1 MKRNTHYGLI
11 VRTISA
17 FLLLFILSLPLASC
31 KADGETPGKESGTE
45 SEVAYTAYDAPDGL
59 SRRELARSLQSELLP
74 AKETGSE
81 AETLLGGLTPVQYLP
96 QAPQD
101 LVGKRLLLMLM
112 LTEDQYAGSTVFRYT
127 APQGNSGEEL
137 AIFFGSLENSDGG
150 GYYAL
155 VLKTEY
161 GSMGSFLDESKKGS
175 LLGTVTAVRYIGF
188 NDMLHSS
195 NNISALVNS
204 GKDSAGKDSV
214 ICYGSIEG
222 NGSISAVDGGT
233 RSAPAAEVFES
244 TLARFGL
251 S

>member
-11 VRTISA
+11 VRTISV
-17 FLLLFILSLPLASC
+17 FLLVFILSLPLGSC
-31 KADGETPGKESGTE
+31 IAGKNPTTE
-45 SEVAYTAYDAPDGL
+45 SSATELENDGDADRV
-59 SRRELARSLQSELLP
+59 SRRELARSLQSKLLP

-101 LVGKRLLLMLM
+101 LVGQRLFLM
-112 LTEDQYAGSTVFRYT
+112 LTGDQYAGSTVFRYT

-155 VLKTEY
+155 ILKTEY

>member
-11 VRTISA
+11 VRTISVS
-17 FLLLFILSLPLASC
+17 LLVFILSLPLGSC
-31 KADGETPGKESGTE
+31 IAGKNPTTE
-45 SEVAYTAYDAPDGL
+45 SSATELVNDGDADRV
-59 SRRELARSLQSELLP
+59 SRRELARSLQSKLLP

-101 LVGKRLLLMLM
+101 LVGQRLFLM
-112 LTEDQYAGSTVFRYT
+112 LTGDQYAGSTVFRYT

-175 LLGTVTAVRYIGF
+175 LRGTVTAVRYIGF

-204 GKDSAGKDSV
+204 GKASAGKDSV

>member
-11 VRTISA
+11 VRTISV
-17 FLLLFILSLPLASC
+17 FILSLPLGSC
-31 KADGETPGKESGTE
+31 IAGKNPTTE
-45 SEVAYTAYDAPDGL
+45 SSATELVNDGDADRV
-59 SRRELARSLQSELLP
+59 SRRELARSLQSGLLP

-81 AETLLGGLTPVQYLP
+81 AETLPGGLTPVQYLP

-101 LVGKRLLLMLM
+101 LVGQRLFLM
-112 LTEDQYAGSTVFRYT
+112 LTEDQYAGNTVFRYT

-175 LLGTVTAVRYIGF
+175 LRGTVTAVRYIGF

-195 NNISALVNS
+195 NDISALASS
-204 GKDSAGKDSV
+204 GKASAGKDSV

>member
-11 VRTISA
+11 VRTISV
-17 FLLLFILSLPLASC
+17 FLLVFILSLPLGSC
-31 KADGETPGKESGTE
+31 IAGKNPTTE
-45 SEVAYTAYDAPDGL
+45 SSATELVNEGDADRV

-81 AETLLGGLTPVQYLP
+81 AETLPGGLTPVQYLP

-101 LVGKRLLLMLM
+101 LVGQRLFLM
-112 LTEDQYAGSTVFRYT
+112 LTGDQYAGNTVFRYT

-155 VLKTEY
+155 ILKTEY
-161 GSMGSFLDESKKGS
+161 GIMGSFLDESKKGS
-175 LLGTVTAVRYIGF
+175 LRGTVTAVRYIGF

-204 GKDSAGKDSV
+204 GKASAGKDSV

>member
-11 VRTISA
+11 VRTISV
-17 FLLLFILSLPLASC
+17 FLLVFILSLPLGSC
-31 KADGETPGKESGTE
+31 IAGKNPTTKSSATELVNDGDADR
-45 SEVAYTAYDAPDGL
+45 V
-59 SRRELARSLQSELLP
+59 SRRELARSLQSKLLP

-101 LVGKRLLLMLM
+101 LVGQRLFLM
-112 LTEDQYAGSTVFRYT
+112 LTGDQYAGSTVFRYT

-155 VLKTEY
+155 ILKTEY

-175 LLGTVTAVRYIGF
+175 LRGTVTAVRYIGF

>member
-11 VRTISA
+11 VRTISV
-17 FLLLFILSLPLASC
+17 FLLVFILSLPLGSC
-31 KADGETPGKESGTE
+31 IAGKNPTTE
-45 SEVAYTAYDAPDGL
+45 SSATELVNDGDADRV
-59 SRRELARSLQSELLP
+59 SRRELARSLQSKLLP

-81 AETLLGGLTPVQYLP
+81 AETLPGGLTPVQYLP

-101 LVGKRLLLMLM
+101 LVGHRLFLM

-155 VLKTEY
+155 ILKTEY

-175 LLGTVTAVRYIGF
+175 LRGTVTAVRYIGF

-195 NNISALVNS
+195 NDISALVNS
-204 GKDSAGKDSV
+204 GKASAGKDSV

>member
-11 VRTISA
+11 VRTISV
-17 FLLLFILSLPLASC
+17 FLLVFILSLPLGSC
-31 KADGETPGKESGTE
+31 IAGKNPTTVSSATELVNDGDADR
-45 SEVAYTAYDAPDGL
+45 V
-59 SRRELARSLQSELLP
+59 SRRELARSLQSGLLP

-81 AETLLGGLTPVQYLP
+81 AETLPGGLTPVQYLP

-101 LVGKRLLLMLM
+101 LVGQRLFLM

-155 VLKTEY
+155 ILKTEY

-175 LLGTVTAVRYIGF
+175 LRGTVTAVRYIGF

-195 NNISALVNS
+195 NDISALVNS
-204 GKDSAGKDSV
+204 GNDSAGKDSV

>member
-11 VRTISA
+11 VRTISV
-17 FLLLFILSLPLASC
+17 FLLVFILSLPLGSC
-31 KADGETPGKESGTE
+31 IAGKNPTTE
-45 SEVAYTAYDAPDGL
+45 SSATELVNDGDADRV
-59 SRRELARSLQSELLP
+59 SRRELARSLQSKLLP

-101 LVGKRLLLMLM
+101 LVGKRLLLML
-112 LTEDQYAGSTVFRYT
+112 TEDQYAGNTVFRYT

>member
-11 VRTISA
+11 VRTISV
-17 FLLLFILSLPLASC
+17 FLLVFILSLPLGSC
-31 KADGETPGKESGTE
+31 IAGKNPTTE
-45 SEVAYTAYDAPDGL
+45 SSATELVNDGDADRV
-59 SRRELARSLQSELLP
+59 SRRELARSLQSGLLP

-81 AETLLGGLTPVQYLP
+81 AETLPGGLTPVQYLP

-101 LVGKRLLLMLM
+101 LVGQRLFLM
-112 LTEDQYAGSTVFRYT
+112 LTEDQGNTVFRYT

>member
-1 MKRNTHYGLI
+1 MKRNTQYGLI
-11 VRTISA
+11 VRTISV
-17 FLLLFILSLPLASC
+17 FLLVFILSLPLGSC
-31 KADGETPGKESGTE
+31 IAGKNPTTE
-45 SEVAYTAYDAPDGL
+45 SSATELVNDGDADRV
-59 SRRELARSLQSELLP
+59 SRRELARSLQSKLLP

-155 VLKTEY
+155 ILKTEY

-175 LLGTVTAVRYIGF
+175 LRGTVTAVRYIGF

>member
-11 VRTISA
+11 VRTISV
-17 FLLLFILSLPLASC
+17 FLLVFILSLPLGSC
-31 KADGETPGKESGTE
+31 IAGKNPTTE
-45 SEVAYTAYDAPDGL
+45 SSATELVNDGDADRV
-59 SRRELARSLQSELLP
+59 SRRELARSLQSKLLP

-101 LVGKRLLLMLM
+101 LVGQRLFLM
-112 LTEDQYAGSTVFRYT
+112 LTGDQYAGSTVFRYT

-175 LLGTVTAVRYIGF
+175 LRGTVTAVRYIGF

-195 NNISALVNS
+195 NDISALVNS

>member
-11 VRTISA
+11 VRTISV
-17 FLLLFILSLPLASC
+17 FLLVFILSLPLGSC
-31 KADGETPGKESGTE
+31 IAGKNPTTE
-45 SEVAYTAYDAPDGL
+45 SSATELVNDGDADRV

-81 AETLLGGLTPVQYLP
+81 AETLPGGLTPVQYLP

-101 LVGKRLLLMLM
+101 LVGQRLFLM

-155 VLKTEY
+155 ILKTEY

-175 LLGTVTAVRYIGF
+175 LRGTVTAVRYIGF

-195 NNISALVNS
+195 NDISALVNS
-204 GKDSAGKDSV
+204 GKASAGKDSV

>member
-11 VRTISA
+11 VRTISV
-17 FLLLFILSLPLASC
+17 FLLVFILSLPLASC

-59 SRRELARSLQSELLP
+59 SRRELACSLQSGLLP

-101 LVGKRLLLMLM
+101 LVGKRLLLML
-112 LTEDQYAGSTVFRYT
+112 TVDQYAGSTVFRYT

>member
-11 VRTISA
+11 VRTISV
-17 FLLLFILSLPLASC
+17 FLLVFILSLPLGSC
-31 KADGETPGKESGTE
+31 IAGKNPTTE
-45 SEVAYTAYDAPDGL
+45 SSATELVNDGDADRV
-59 SRRELARSLQSELLP
+59 SRRELARSLQSKLLP

-101 LVGKRLLLMLM
+101 LVGQRLFLM
-112 LTEDQYAGSTVFRYT
+112 LTGDQYAGNTVFRYT

-175 LLGTVTAVRYIGF
+175 LRGTVTAVRYIGF

>member
-11 VRTISA
+11 VRTISV
-17 FLLLFILSLPLASC
+17 FLLVFILSLPLGSC
-31 KADGETPGKESGTE
+31 IAGKNPTTE
-45 SEVAYTAYDAPDGL
+45 SSATELVNDGDADRV
-59 SRRELARSLQSELLP
+59 SRRELARSLQSKLLP

-101 LVGKRLLLMLM
+101 LVGKRLLLML
-112 LTEDQYAGSTVFRYT
+112 TGDQYAGSTVFRYT

-155 VLKTEY
+155 ILKTEY

-175 LLGTVTAVRYIGF
+175 LRGTVTAVRYIGF

-204 GKDSAGKDSV
+204 GKASAGKDSV

>member
-11 VRTISA
+11 VRTISV
-17 FLLLFILSLPLASC
+17 FLLVFILSLPLGSC
-31 KADGETPGKESGTE
+31 IAGKNPTTE
-45 SEVAYTAYDAPDGL
+45 SSATELVNDGDADRV
-59 SRRELARSLQSELLP
+59 SRRELARSLQSGLLP

-81 AETLLGGLTPVQYLP
+81 AETLPGGLTPVQYLP

-101 LVGKRLLLMLM
+101 LVGHRLFLM
-112 LTEDQYAGSTVFRYT
+112 LTEDQYAGNTVFRYT

-155 VLKTEY
+155 ILKTEY

>member
-11 VRTISA
+11 VRTISV
-17 FLLLFILSLPLASC
+17 FLLVFILSLPLGSC
-31 KADGETPGKESGTE
+31 IAGKNPTTE
-45 SEVAYTAYDAPDGL
+45 SSATELVNGGDTDRV

-81 AETLLGGLTPVQYLP
+81 AETLPGGLTPVQYLP

-101 LVGKRLLLMLM
+101 LVGQRLFLM

-155 VLKTEY
+155 ILKTEY

-175 LLGTVTAVRYIGF
+175 LRGTVTAVRYIGF

>member
-1 MKRNTHYGLI
+1 MKRNTHYGLM
-11 VRTISA
+11 VRTISV
-17 FLLLFILSLPLASC
+17 FLLVFILSLPLASC

-59 SRRELARSLQSELLP
+59 SRRELARSLQSGLLP

-81 AETLLGGLTPVQYLP
+81 AETLPGELTPVQYLP

-101 LVGKRLLLMLM
+101 LVGHRLFLM

-155 VLKTEY
+155 ILKTEY

-204 GKDSAGKDSV
+204 GKASAGKDSV

>member
-11 VRTISA
+11 VRTISV
-17 FLLLFILSLPLASC
+17 FLLVFILSLPLGSC
-31 KADGETPGKESGTE
+31 IAGKNPTTE
-45 SEVAYTAYDAPDGL
+45 SSATELVNDGDADRV
-59 SRRELARSLQSELLP
+59 SRRELARSLQSKLLP

-81 AETLLGGLTPVQYLP
+81 AETLPGGLTPVQYLP

-101 LVGKRLLLMLM
+101 LVGQRLLLMLM

-137 AIFFGSLENSDGG
+137 AIFFGSLESSDGG

-155 VLKTEY
+155 ILKTEY

-175 LLGTVTAVRYIGF
+175 LRGTVTAVRYIGF

>member
-17 FLLLFILSLPLASC
+17 FLLVFILSLPLASC

-59 SRRELARSLQSELLP
+59 SRRELARSLQSKLLP

-81 AETLLGGLTPVQYLP
+81 AETLPGGLTPVQYLP

-101 LVGKRLLLMLM
+101 LVGKRLLLML
-112 LTEDQYAGSTVFRYT
+112 TGDQYAGSTVFRYT
-127 APQGNSGEEL
+127 APQENSGEEL

-155 VLKTEY
+155 ILKTEY

-175 LLGTVTAVRYIGF
+175 LRGTVTAVRYIGF

-195 NNISALVNS
+195 NDISALASS
-204 GKDSAGKDSV
+204 GKASAGKDSV

-222 NGSISAVDGGT
+222 DGSISAVDGGT

>member
-11 VRTISA
+11 VRTISV
-17 FLLLFILSLPLASC
+17 FLLVFILSLPLGSC
-31 KADGETPGKESGTE
+31 IAGKNPTTE
-45 SEVAYTAYDAPDGL
+45 SSATELVNEGDADRV

-81 AETLLGGLTPVQYLP
+81 AETLPGGLTPVQYLP

-101 LVGKRLLLMLM
+101 LVGQRLFLM
-112 LTEDQYAGSTVFRYT
+112 LTGDQYAGNTVFRYT

-155 VLKTEY
+155 ILKTEY

-175 LLGTVTAVRYIGF
+175 LRGTVTAVRYIGF

-204 GKDSAGKDSV
+204 GKASAGKDSV

>member
-11 VRTISA
+11 VRTISV
-17 FLLLFILSLPLASC
+17 FLLVFILSLPLGSC
-31 KADGETPGKESGTE
+31 IAGKNPTTE
-45 SEVAYTAYDAPDGL
+45 SSVTELVNDGDADRV
-59 SRRELARSLQSELLP
+59 SRRELARSLQSKLLP

-101 LVGKRLLLMLM
+101 LVGKRLLLM

-155 VLKTEY
+155 ILKTEY

-175 LLGTVTAVRYIGF
+175 LRGTVTAVRYIGF

>member
-11 VRTISA
+11 VRTISV
-17 FLLLFILSLPLASC
+17 FLLVFILSLPLGSC
-31 KADGETPGKESGTE
+31 IAGKNPTTE
-45 SEVAYTAYDAPDGL
+45 SSATELVNDGDADRV
-59 SRRELARSLQSELLP
+59 SRRELARSLQSRLLP

-81 AETLLGGLTPVQYLP
+81 AETLPGGLTPVQYLP

-155 VLKTEY
+155 ILKTEY

-175 LLGTVTAVRYIGF
+175 LRGTVTAVRYIGF

-195 NNISALVNS
+195 NDISALASS
-204 GKDSAGKDSV
+204 GKASAGKDSV

>member
-11 VRTISA
+11 VRTISV
-17 FLLLFILSLPLASC
+17 FLLVFILSLPLGSC
-31 KADGETPGKESGTE
+31 IAGKNPTTE
-45 SEVAYTAYDAPDGL
+45 SSATELVNDGDADRV
-59 SRRELARSLQSELLP
+59 SRRELARSLQSKLLP

-101 LVGKRLLLMLM
+101 LVGQRLFLM

-175 LLGTVTAVRYIGF
+175 LRGTVTAVRYIGF

-195 NNISALVNS
+195 NNIPALVNS

>member
-11 VRTISA
+11 VRTISV
-17 FLLLFILSLPLASC
+17 FLLVFILSLPLGSC
-31 KADGETPGKESGTE
+31 IAGKNPTTE
-45 SEVAYTAYDAPDGL
+45 SSATELVNDGDADRV

-81 AETLLGGLTPVQYLP
+81 AETLPGGLTPVQYLP

-175 LLGTVTAVRYIGF
+175 LRGTVTAVRYIGF

>member
-17 FLLLFILSLPLASC
+17 FLLVFILSLPLGSC
-31 KADGETPGKESGTE
+31 IAGKNPTTE
-45 SEVAYTAYDAPDGL
+45 SSATELVNDGDADRV
-59 SRRELARSLQSELLP
+59 SRRELARSLQSKLLP

-81 AETLLGGLTPVQYLP
+81 AETLPGGLTPVQYLP

-101 LVGKRLLLMLM
+101 LVGKRLLLML
-112 LTEDQYAGSTVFRYT
+112 TGDQYAGSTVFRYT
-127 APQGNSGEEL
+127 APQENSGEEL

-155 VLKTEY
+155 ILKTEY

-175 LLGTVTAVRYIGF
+175 LRGTVTAVRYIGF

-195 NNISALVNS
+195 NDISALASS
-204 GKDSAGKDSV
+204 GKASAGKDSV

>member
-11 VRTISA
+11 VRTISV
-17 FLLLFILSLPLASC
+17 FLLVFILSLPLASC

-59 SRRELARSLQSELLP
+59 SRRELARSLQSKLLP

-81 AETLLGGLTPVQYLP
+81 AETLPGGLTPVQYLP

-101 LVGKRLLLMLM
+101 LVGHRLFLM

-155 VLKTEY
+155 ILKTEY

-195 NNISALVNS
+195 NNISALASS
-204 GKDSAGKDSV
+204 GKASAGKDSV

>member
-11 VRTISA
+11 VRTISV
-17 FLLLFILSLPLASC
+17 FLLVFILSLPLGSC
-31 KADGETPGKESGTE
+31 IAGKNPTTE
-45 SEVAYTAYDAPDGL
+45 SSATELVNDGDADRV
-59 SRRELARSLQSELLP
+59 SRRELARSLQSKLLP

-81 AETLLGGLTPVQYLP
+81 AETLPGGLTPVQYLP

-101 LVGKRLLLMLM
+101 LVGKRLLLML
-112 LTEDQYAGSTVFRYT
+112 TGDQYAGNTVFRYT

-155 VLKTEY
+155 ILKTEY

-175 LLGTVTAVRYIGF
+175 LRGTVTAVRYIGF

-204 GKDSAGKDSV
+204 GKASAGKDSV

>member
-11 VRTISA
+11 VRTISV
-17 FLLLFILSLPLASC
+17 FLLVFILSLPLGSC
-31 KADGETPGKESGTE
+31 IAGKNPTTE
-45 SEVAYTAYDAPDGL
+45 SSATELVNDGDADRV
-59 SRRELARSLQSELLP
+59 SRRELARSLQSKLLP

-101 LVGKRLLLMLM
+101 LVGKRLLLM

-175 LLGTVTAVRYIGF
+175 LRGTVTAVRYIGF

>member
-11 VRTISA
+11 VRTISV
-17 FLLLFILSLPLASC
+17 FLLVFILSLPLGSC
-31 KADGETPGKESGTE
+31 IAGKNPTTE
-45 SEVAYTAYDAPDGL
+45 SSATELVNDGDADRV
-59 SRRELARSLQSELLP
+59 SRRELARSLQRKLLP

-101 LVGKRLLLMLM
+101 LVGQRLFLM
-112 LTEDQYAGSTVFRYT
+112 LTGDQYAGSTVFRYT

-175 LLGTVTAVRYIGF
+175 LRGTVTAVRYIGF

-195 NNISALVNS
+195 NNISALASS
-204 GKDSAGKDSV
+204 GKASAGKDSV

>member
-11 VRTISA
+11 VRTISV
-17 FLLLFILSLPLASC
+17 FLLVFILSLPLASC
-31 KADGETPGKESGTE
+31 KADGGTPGKDSGTE

-59 SRRELARSLQSELLP
+59 SRRELARSLQSKLLP

-101 LVGKRLLLMLM
+101 LVGQRLFLM
-112 LTEDQYAGSTVFRYT
+112 LTGDQYAGSTVFRYT

-175 LLGTVTAVRYIGF
+175 LRGTVTAVRYIGF

>member
-11 VRTISA
+11 VRTISV
-17 FLLLFILSLPLASC
+17 FLLVFILSLPLGSC
-31 KADGETPGKESGTE
+31 IAGKNPTTE
-45 SEVAYTAYDAPDGL
+45 SSATELVNDGDADRV
-59 SRRELARSLQSELLP
+59 SRRELARSLQSKLLP

-101 LVGKRLLLMLM
+101 LVGQRLFLM
-112 LTEDQYAGSTVFRYT
+112 LTGDQYAGSTVFRYT

-155 VLKTEY
+155 ILKTEY

-175 LLGTVTAVRYIGF
+175 LRGTVTAVRYI
-188 NDMLHSS
+188 
-195 NNISALVNS
+195 
-204 GKDSAGKDSV
+204 
-214 ICYGSIEG
+214 
-222 NGSISAVDGGT
+222 
-233 RSAPAAEVFES
+233 
-244 TLARFGL
+244 
-251 S
+251 

>member
-11 VRTISA
+11 VRTISV
-17 FLLLFILSLPLASC
+17 FLLVFILSLPLGSC
-31 KADGETPGKESGTE
+31 IAGKNPTTE
-45 SEVAYTAYDAPDGL
+45 SSATELVNGGDTDRV
-59 SRRELARSLQSELLP
+59 SRRELARSLQSKLLP

-101 LVGKRLLLMLM
+101 LVGQRLSLM
-112 LTEDQYAGSTVFRYT
+112 LTGDQYAGSTVFRYT

-175 LLGTVTAVRYIGF
+175 LRGTVTAVRYIGF

>member
-11 VRTISA
+11 VRTISV
-17 FLLLFILSLPLASC
+17 FLLVFILSLPLGSC
-31 KADGETPGKESGTE
+31 ITGKNPTTE
-45 SEVAYTAYDAPDGL
+45 SSATELVNDGDADRV
-59 SRRELARSLQSELLP
+59 SRRELARSLQSKLLP

-101 LVGKRLLLMLM
+101 LVGQRLFLM

-127 APQGNSGEEL
+127 APQGNSREEL

-155 VLKTEY
+155 ILKTEY

-175 LLGTVTAVRYIGF
+175 LRGTVTAVRYIGF

-195 NNISALVNS
+195 NDISALVNS
-204 GKDSAGKDSV
+204 GKASAGKDSV

>member
-11 VRTISA
+11 VRTISV
-17 FLLLFILSLPLASC
+17 FLLVFILSLPLGSC
-31 KADGETPGKESGTE
+31 IAGKNPTTE
-45 SEVAYTAYDAPDGL
+45 SSATELVNDGDADRV
-59 SRRELARSLQSELLP
+59 SRRELARSLQSKLLP

-101 LVGKRLLLMLM
+101 LVGQRLFLM
-112 LTEDQYAGSTVFRYT
+112 LTEVQYAGSTVFRYT

-175 LLGTVTAVRYIGF
+175 LRGTVTAVRYIGF

>member
-11 VRTISA
+11 VRTISV
-17 FLLLFILSLPLASC
+17 FLLVFILSLPLGSC
-31 KADGETPGKESGTE
+31 IAGKNPTTE
-45 SEVAYTAYDAPDGL
+45 SSATELVNDGDADRV

-81 AETLLGGLTPVQYLP
+81 AETLPGGLTPVQYLP
-96 QAPQD
+96 QASQD
-101 LVGKRLLLMLM
+101 LVGQRLFLM

-127 APQGNSGEEL
+127 APQGNSREEL

-155 VLKTEY
+155 ILKTEY
-161 GSMGSFLDESKKGS
+161 GSMGSFLDESKKGF
-175 LLGTVTAVRYIGF
+175 LRGTVTAVRYIGF

>member
-11 VRTISA
+11 VRTISV
-17 FLLLFILSLPLASC
+17 FLLVFILSLPLGSC
-31 KADGETPGKESGTE
+31 IAGKNPTTKSSATELVNDGDADR
-45 SEVAYTAYDAPDGL
+45 V
-59 SRRELARSLQSELLP
+59 SRRELARSLQSKLLP

-81 AETLLGGLTPVQYLP
+81 AETLPGGLTPVQYLP

-101 LVGKRLLLMLM
+101 LVGQRLLLM
-112 LTEDQYAGSTVFRYT
+112 LTEDQYAGNTVFRYT

-175 LLGTVTAVRYIGF
+175 LRGTVTAVRYIGF

>member
-11 VRTISA
+11 VRTISV
-17 FLLLFILSLPLASC
+17 FLLVFILSLPLASC

-59 SRRELARSLQSELLP
+59 SRRELARSLQSGLLP

-81 AETLLGGLTPVQYLP
+81 AETLPGGLTPVQYLP

-101 LVGKRLLLMLM
+101 LVGQRLFLM
-112 LTEDQYAGSTVFRYT
+112 LTEDQYAGNTVFRYT

-175 LLGTVTAVRYIGF
+175 LRGTVTAVRYIGF

-195 NNISALVNS
+195 NDISALASS
-204 GKDSAGKDSV
+204 GKASAGKDSV